1 MKIALVI
8 FVLLVLEKS
17 SCRNIQAKVDYFEA
31 VTPGSFPY
39 DTSHPTFDPTNTPNE
54 KRLRKRQVHPY
65 YQPPPFPHS
74 YEQANFGQGN
84 IGPDNYWQENDAP
97 YGPSNFNTGHFAT
110 LFTGARPYRRG
121 ILSGVLSSIGL
132 R

>member
-1 MKIALVI
+1 MKIVLVI
-8 FVLLVLEKS
+8 FVLLVLGKS

-39 DTSHPTFDPTNTPNE
+39 DTSHPTLQPNNE
-54 KRLRKRQVHPY
+54 KRLRKRQISSH
-65 YQPPPFPHS
+65 YQPPPFSHL
-74 YEQANFGQGN
+74 YEQGNFGQGN
-84 IGPDNYWQENDAP
+84 IGPDSYWQENYGP
-97 YGPSNFNTGHFAT
+97 YGPSNFNTGRFPT
-110 LFTGARPYRRG
+110 LLTGARPYRRG